1 MYTGEEIKQQR
12 EARANNIVKGFSNS
26 DDLLEKAHNHG
37 DVHSNGKWYWESSAN
52 GGKGDWRTIKKN
64 KQDGNGK
71 QNEKETKIEM
81 KSINGLTSTQI
92 VAEFKKTFAGEKFSI
107 SSSDKPGVYDISYF
121 DNEVVGNGKAAVG
134 VLSID
139 KSKKKV
145 IVVKEQKGD
154 KVYAKTVDFAERLA
168 KLQKYKIIYA

>member
-12 EARANNIVKGFSNS
+12 EARANNLIKGFSNS

-52 GGKGDWRTIKKN
+52 GGKGDWRTIKEN
-64 KQDGNGK
+64 KQDVNGK

-92 VAEFKKTFAGEKFSI
+92 VAEFKKTFSGEKFSI
-107 SSSDKPGVYDISYF
+107 SSSDKPGVYDIYYF

-145 IVVKEQKGD
+145 IVVKEQKDD